1 MSEEKPVETTVTE
14 VTSTPETLEGQE
26 KKMEGYDEYDHYTF
40 DHDKHMFSGKS
51 GKMRSK
57 KEASQNTNHPDTC
70 GHTRKLVT
78 KLHNM
83 EHNKHP
89 HLEKK

>member
-1 MSEEKPVETTVTE
+1 MSQEVSAVKSSVSE
-14 VTSTPETLEGQE
+14 VTTNTEIKDQ
-26 KKMEGYDEYDHYTF
+26 KMEEYNDQYESYNY
-40 DHDKHMFSGKS
+40 DHDKHMYSGKS

-57 KEASQNTNHPDTC
+57 KEASQHTNHEDTC

-83 EHNKHP
+83 EHNKNG
-89 HLEKK
+89 KK